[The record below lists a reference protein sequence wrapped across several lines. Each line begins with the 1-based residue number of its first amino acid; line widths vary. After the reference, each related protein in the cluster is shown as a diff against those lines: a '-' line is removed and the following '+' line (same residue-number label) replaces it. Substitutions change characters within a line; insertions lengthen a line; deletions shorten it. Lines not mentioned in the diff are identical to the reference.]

1 MFQGISGFKISRDQ
15 LEVLGSVCCF
25 LSADYIQSSDPYV
38 LEKLKQCEDLSA
50 QQISAL
56 ESVLLGGNTSYGY
69 KLTHTRIATL
79 FSCPLYE
86 LRLTPDFPLRPSD
99 SWNRTTLENLGL
111 LPLYLTTNIW
121 GIFSQVRPQG
131 TAPATG
137 ARGCVCVCFSINS
150 LSVCLCVRVC
160 QTNKQRFLKTF
171 IRDLRKNNKASEM
184 KILNMM
190 NEVNKI
196 SRVKIKRSA
205 GENHCRNTAEP
216 LLH

>member
-1 MFQGISGFKISRDQ
+1 GISGFKIGRDQ
-15 LEVLGSVCCF
+15 LEVLGGMCCF

-69 KLTHTRIATL
+69 ELTHTRTVTL
-79 FSCPLYE
+79 VSCPLYE
-86 LRLTPDFPLRPSD
+86 LRLTPDLPLRPSD

-121 GIFSQVRPQG
+121 GKFS
-131 TAPATG
+131 
-137 ARGCVCVCFSINS
+137 
-150 LSVCLCVRVC
+150 

-171 IRDLRKNNKASEM
+171 IRDLRKNDKASEM
-184 KILNMM
+184 KILSMM

-205 GENHCRNTAEP
+205 
-216 LLH
+216 